1 MSLDAQGNVEV
12 ADDKK
17 FKSLKRKMDSHYG
30 ISDEALEI
38 ERKKKIAQRIVKH
51 MSNETIKTVS
61 DANSKI

>member
-12 ADDKK
+12 ADDNK
-17 FKSLKRKMDSHYG
+17 FKSLKRKMDRHYG

-51 MSNETIKTVS
+51 MSNETSKTVS
-61 DANSKI
+61 DANSKF